1 MTNIDQTIPRKIITA
16 LIVSDDFA
24 QGYFNIQKDNL
35 LFDEIGLRIIEE
47 WCSKF
52 YSKYKSAPKDN
63 IKSIYDIAIT
73 QKKIKPE
80 ELSMV
85 EAILK
90 KIASEENST
99 EIYDTNYM
107 LDLAVEEMNRRKLIR
122 LSKLMDEKGLINA
135 DRTAEIV
142 QGFKKVERISE
153 TPSFS

>member
-47 WCSKF
+47 WCRKF
-52 YSKYKSAPKDN
+52 YFKYKSAPKDN

-122 LSKLMDEKGLINA
+122 L
-135 DRTAEIV
+135 
-142 QGFKKVERISE
+142 
-153 TPSFS
+153 